1 MVTGKSLKDLRGDRR
16 LLIMRLNEARRD
28 LLFNGSEISISDIAM
43 EWDFYH
49 LGRFS
54 QQYSHMF
61 GELPRETRRTPL
73 VS

>member
-16 LLIMRLNEARRD
+16 LLIMRLNEAPRD
-28 LLFNGSEISISDIAM
+28 PLFNGSGISKSDIAM

-54 QQYSHMF
+54 Q
-61 GELPRETRRTPL
+61 
-73 VS
+73 